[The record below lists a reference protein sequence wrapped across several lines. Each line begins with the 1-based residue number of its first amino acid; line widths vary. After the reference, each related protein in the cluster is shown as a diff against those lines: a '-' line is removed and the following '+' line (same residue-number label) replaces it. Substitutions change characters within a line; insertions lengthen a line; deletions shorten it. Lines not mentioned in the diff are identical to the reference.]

1 MTKPPDWQETL
12 DDLEDRRQRTLAMG
26 GPERLAK
33 HHGKGKLD
41 ARARIDHLLDPGT
54 FREIGTLVGGET
66 AADGIVV
73 GSGLINGSPVML
85 GAEDFT
91 TLAGSIGPGGNSK
104 RYRIAELALR
114 DKIPLV
120 MLLEGAGFRPGGG
133 HYGRSPTDLLA
144 QAQCS
149 GRVPTVGAVLGPS
162 AGHGALVAP
171 VCDFRIMSEQGAI
184 FTAGP
189 PVVKE
194 STGED
199 ISKED
204 LGGPGVA
211 LASGVIHNVG
221 EDDETVLDDIR
232 RYLSY
237 FPSSAWSYPSPL
249 PDDETTQPRPTPE
262 LIEIVSRDNRRVY
275 DMRSVLNVIFDR
287 PDWFEVQPRY
297 GRAIICALAH
307 LGGHPVAVVA
317 NQPKVL
323 AGSIDADA
331 ADKAAH
337 FIMVADSFHLPIVF
351 LADNPGM
358 LPGSRSERSGVLRA
372 GARMFA
378 AQTAATTVKLHVTLR
393 KAYGFGSM
401 VMSLLSFDSQGATFA
416 YPGATMGA
424 MSAAALSKAS
434 HAGEDLTAK
443 LRDAEL
449 QASYR
454 SAEHMG
460 FDELIDPRETR
471 DALMASLRRGLSS
484 RQAAAEPVA
493 GPSSCPEE
501 SADVILAAG
510 PNGHVADVDSPRLV
524 DDMYHGVCQVI
535 GSDQPVLHGVH
546 VHLFGSKRSGLQV
559 AGIFEELGAFL
570 PHDADDRRLVDDPA
584 GEIGSKN
591 TGRLDRGHLDPA
603 LGLDPQR
610 IRQHIDCRLGR
621 AVDAGAF
628 GSGIAVNGRNVDDLA
643 AALLDHR
650 VVDG

>member
-1 MTKPPDWQETL
+1 MANSQDWQETL
-12 DDLEDRRQRTLAMG
+12 EDLDRRRRHASAMG
-26 GPERLAK
+26 GPERLGK
-33 HHGKGKLD
+33 HRGKGKLD
-41 ARARIDHLLDPGT
+41 ARARIARLLDPGT
-54 FREIGTLVGGET
+54 FRELGTLVGGDI
-66 AADGIVV
+66 AADAIVT
-73 GSGLINGSPVML
+73 GSGLINGVPVMV

-114 DKIPLV
+114 DRIPLV
-120 MLLEGAGFRPGGG
+120 MLLDGAGFRPTGG

-144 QAQCS
+144 QTRCS
-149 GRVPTVGAVLGPS
+149 GHVPTVAAVLGPS

-171 VCDFRIMSEQGAI
+171 VCDFRIMSGQGAI

-211 LASGVIHNVG
+211 LPSGVIHNVA
-221 EDDETVLDDIR
+221 EDDEAVLDDIR

-237 FPSSAWSYPSPL
+237 FPPSAWSYPPSL
-249 PDDETTQPRPTPE
+249 AADETGEPRPTPE
-262 LIEIVSRDNRRVY
+262 LLDIVSRDNRRVY
-275 DMRSVLNVIFDR
+275 DMRAVLDVVFDR
-287 PDWFEVQPRY
+287 PDWFEVQPQY

-317 NQPKVL
+317 NQPQVL

-358 LPGSRSERSGVLRA
+358 LPGSRSERQGVLRA

-378 AQTAATTVKLHVTLR
+378 AQTIATTIKLHVTLR

-401 VMSLLSFDSQGATFA
+401 VMSLIGFDHQGATFA

-424 MSAAALSKAS
+424 MSAAALSRAS
-434 HAGEDLTAK
+434 HAGEDLSAK
-443 LRDAEL
+443 LRSAEL
-449 QASYR
+449 EASYR
-454 SAEHMG
+454 SAEQMG

-471 DALMASLRRGLSS
+471 DVLLAALRRGIYG
-484 RQAAAEPVA
+484 RQAAAAPVTRTA
-493 GPSSCPEE
+493 IVP
-501 SADVILAAG
+501 
-510 PNGHVADVDSPRLV
+510 
-524 DDMYHGVCQVI
+524 
-535 GSDQPVLHGVH
+535 
-546 VHLFGSKRSGLQV
+546 
-559 AGIFEELGAFL
+559 
-570 PHDADDRRLVDDPA
+570 
-584 GEIGSKN
+584 
-591 TGRLDRGHLDPA
+591 
-603 LGLDPQR
+603 
-610 IRQHIDCRLGR
+610 
-621 AVDAGAF
+621 
-628 GSGIAVNGRNVDDLA
+628 
-643 AALLDHR
+643 
-650 VVDG
+650 

>member
-1 MTKPPDWQETL
+1 MTKAQDWDAT
-12 DDLEDRRQRTLAMG
+12 LEDLDSRRRHARAMG
-26 GPERLAK
+26 GPERLDK
-33 HHGKGKLD
+33 HRGKGKLD
-41 ARARIDHLLDPGT
+41 ARGRIERLLDPNT
-54 FREIGTLVGGET
+54 FRELGTLVGGEI
-66 AADGIVV
+66 AADGLVV
-73 GSGLINGSPVML
+73 GSGSINGSPVML

-91 TLAGSIGPGGNSK
+91 TMAGSIGPGGNSK

-120 MLLEGAGFRPGGG
+120 MLLEGAGFRPTGG
-133 HYGRSPTDLLA
+133 HYGRTPTDLLA

-149 GRVPTVGAVLGPS
+149 GRVPTVAAVLGPS

-171 VCDFRIMSEQGAI
+171 VCDFRIMSRQGAI

-204 LGGPGVA
+204 LGGPDVA
-211 LASGVIHNVG
+211 VPSGVIHNVA
-221 EDDETVLDDIR
+221 EDDEAVLDDIR

-249 PDDETTQPRPTPE
+249 PADQTSEPRQTPE
-262 LIEIVSRDNRRVY
+262 LLDIVSRDNRRVY
-275 DMRSVLNVIFDR
+275 DMRAVLDVVFDR
-287 PDWFEVQPRY
+287 PDWFEVQPLF
-297 GRAIICALAH
+297 GKAIICALTH

-317 NQPKVL
+317 NQPQVL

-378 AQTAATTVKLHVTLR
+378 AQTAATTLKLHVTLR

-401 VMSLLSFDSQGATFA
+401 VMSLLGYDHQVATFA

-434 HAGEDLTAK
+434 HAGEDLSAK
-443 LRDAEL
+443 LRNAEL
-449 QASYR
+449 QASFR

-471 DALMASLRRGLSS
+471 DALLASLQRGLHS
-484 RQAAAEPVA
+484 RQAAAEPV
-493 GPSSCPEE
+493 CRT
-501 SADVILAAG
+501 VIV
-510 PNGHVADVDSPRLV
+510 P
-524 DDMYHGVCQVI
+524 
-535 GSDQPVLHGVH
+535 
-546 VHLFGSKRSGLQV
+546 
-559 AGIFEELGAFL
+559 
-570 PHDADDRRLVDDPA
+570 
-584 GEIGSKN
+584 
-591 TGRLDRGHLDPA
+591 
-603 LGLDPQR
+603 
-610 IRQHIDCRLGR
+610 
-621 AVDAGAF
+621 
-628 GSGIAVNGRNVDDLA
+628 
-643 AALLDHR
+643 
-650 VVDG
+650 

>member
-1 MTKPPDWQETL
+1 MAKAQDWGETL
-12 DDLEDRRQRTLAMG
+12 DDLKRRRQHARAMG
-26 GPERLAK
+26 GPERLDK
-33 HHGKGKLD
+33 HHNKGKLD
-41 ARARIDHLLDPGT
+41 ARARIEYLLDPGS
-54 FREIGTLVGGET
+54 FRELGTLVGGEI
-66 AADGIVV
+66 AADGLIV
-73 GSGLINGSPVML
+73 GSGEINGSPVML

-91 TLAGSIGPGGNSK
+91 TMAGSIGPGGNSK

-114 DKIPLV
+114 DKVPLL

-133 HYGRSPTDLLA
+133 HYGRTPTDLLA

-171 VCDFRIMSEQGAI
+171 VCDFRIMSRQGAI

-204 LGGPGVA
+204 LGGPDVA
-211 LASGVIHNVG
+211 LPSGVIHNVA
-221 EDDETVLDDIR
+221 EDDETVLDDVR

-237 FPSSAWSYPSPL
+237 FPPSAWSYPASL
-249 PDDETTQPRPTPE
+249 PQDEDSEPRATPE
-262 LIEIVSRDNRRVY
+262 LLDIVSRDNRRVY
-275 DMRSVLNVIFDR
+275 DMRAVLDVVFDR
-287 PDWFEVQPRY
+287 PDWFEVQPQY
-297 GRAIICALAH
+297 GKAIICALAH

-317 NQPKVL
+317 NQPQVL
-323 AGSIDADA
+323 AGSIDAAA

-401 VMSLLSFDSQGATFA
+401 VMSLLGFDSQSATFA

-424 MSAAALSKAS
+424 MSAAALGRAT
-434 HAGEDLTAK
+434 HAGEDVTAK
-443 LRDAEL
+443 LREAEL

-471 DALMASLRRGLSS
+471 DVLLASLKRGLSS
-484 RQAAAEPVA
+484 RQAAAEPVNRT
-493 GPSSCPEE
+493 
-501 SADVILAAG
+501 VIM
-510 PNGHVADVDSPRLV
+510 P
-524 DDMYHGVCQVI
+524 
-535 GSDQPVLHGVH
+535 
-546 VHLFGSKRSGLQV
+546 
-559 AGIFEELGAFL
+559 
-570 PHDADDRRLVDDPA
+570 
-584 GEIGSKN
+584 
-591 TGRLDRGHLDPA
+591 
-603 LGLDPQR
+603 
-610 IRQHIDCRLGR
+610 
-621 AVDAGAF
+621 
-628 GSGIAVNGRNVDDLA
+628 
-643 AALLDHR
+643 
-650 VVDG
+650 

>member
-1 MTKPPDWQETL
+1 MTKAQDWDAT
-12 DDLEDRRQRTLAMG
+12 LEDLDSRRRHARAMG
-26 GPERLAK
+26 GPERLDK
-33 HHGKGKLD
+33 HRGKGKLD
-41 ARARIDHLLDPGT
+41 ARRRIERLLDPNT
-54 FREIGTLVGGET
+54 FRELGTLVGGEI
-66 AADGIVV
+66 AADGLVV
-73 GSGLINGSPVML
+73 GSGSINGSPVML

-91 TLAGSIGPGGNSK
+91 TMAGSIGPGGNSK

-120 MLLEGAGFRPGGG
+120 MLLEGAGFRPTGG
-133 HYGRSPTDLLA
+133 HYGRTPTDLLA

-149 GRVPTVGAVLGPS
+149 GRVPTVAAVLGPS

-171 VCDFRIMSEQGAI
+171 VCDFRIMSRQGAI

-204 LGGPGVA
+204 LGGPDVA
-211 LASGVIHNVG
+211 VPSGVIHNVN
-221 EDDETVLDDIR
+221 EDDAAVLDDIR

-237 FPSSAWSYPSPL
+237 FPSSAWSYPCASS
-249 PDDETTQPRPTPE
+249 PDDTTGCRDTPE
-262 LIEIVSRDNRRVY
+262 LLDIVSRDNRRVY
-275 DMRSVLNVIFDR
+275 DMRAVLDVVFDR
-287 PDWFEVQPRY
+287 PDWFEVQPLF
-297 GRAIICALAH
+297 GKAIICALAH

-317 NQPKVL
+317 NQPQVL

-378 AQTAATTVKLHVTLR
+378 AQTAATTLKLHVTLR

-401 VMSLLSFDSQGATFA
+401 VMSLLGYDHQVATFA

-434 HAGEDLTAK
+434 HAGEDLSAK
-443 LRDAEL
+443 LRNAEL
-449 QASYR
+449 QASFR

-471 DALMASLRRGLSS
+471 DALLASLQRGLHS
-484 RQAAAEPVA
+484 RQAAAEPV
-493 GPSSCPEE
+493 
-501 SADVILAAG
+501 
-510 PNGHVADVDSPRLV
+510 
-524 DDMYHGVCQVI
+524 
-535 GSDQPVLHGVH
+535 
-546 VHLFGSKRSGLQV
+546 
-559 AGIFEELGAFL
+559 
-570 PHDADDRRLVDDPA
+570 
-584 GEIGSKN
+584 
-591 TGRLDRGHLDPA
+591 
-603 LGLDPQR
+603 
-610 IRQHIDCRLGR
+610 CRT
-621 AVDAGAF
+621 AIVP
-628 GSGIAVNGRNVDDLA
+628 
-643 AALLDHR
+643 
-650 VVDG
+650 

>member
-1 MTKPPDWQETL
+1 MPKAQDWGETL
-12 DDLEDRRQRTLAMG
+12 EDLERRRQHARAMG
-26 GPERLAK
+26 GPERLDK
-33 HHGKGKLD
+33 HHNKAKLD
-41 ARARIDHLLDPGT
+41 ARARIAHLLDPGT
-54 FREIGTLVGGET
+54 FRELGTLVGGEI
-66 AADGIVV
+66 AADGLIV
-73 GSGLINGSPVML
+73 GSGSINGSPVML

-91 TLAGSIGPGGNSK
+91 TMAGSIGPGGNSK

-133 HYGRSPTDLLA
+133 HYGRTPTDLLA

-171 VCDFRIMSEQGAI
+171 VCDFRIMSRQGAI

-204 LGGPGVA
+204 LGGPDVA
-211 LASGVIHNVG
+211 LPSGVIHNVA
-221 EDDETVLDDIR
+221 EDDEAVLDDIR

-237 FPSSAWSYPSPL
+237 FPPSAWSYPASL
-249 PDDETTQPRPTPE
+249 PQDEDSEPRATPE
-262 LIEIVSRDNRRVY
+262 LLDIVSRDNRRVY
-275 DMRSVLNVIFDR
+275 DMRAVLDVIFDR
-287 PDWFEVQPRY
+287 PDWFEVQPQY
-297 GRAIICALAH
+297 GKAIICALAH

-317 NQPKVL
+317 NQPQVL
-323 AGSIDADA
+323 AGSIDAAA

-337 FIMVADSFHLPIVF
+337 FILVADSFHLPIVF

-401 VMSLLSFDSQGATFA
+401 VMSLLGFDSQSATFA

-424 MSAAALSKAS
+424 MSAAALGRAT
-434 HAGEDLTAK
+434 HAGEDVTAK
-443 LRDAEL
+443 LREAEL

-471 DALMASLRRGLSS
+471 DALLASLKRALSG
-484 RQAAAEPVA
+484 RQAAAEPVTRT
-493 GPSSCPEE
+493 
-501 SADVILAAG
+501 VIM
-510 PNGHVADVDSPRLV
+510 P
-524 DDMYHGVCQVI
+524 
-535 GSDQPVLHGVH
+535 
-546 VHLFGSKRSGLQV
+546 
-559 AGIFEELGAFL
+559 
-570 PHDADDRRLVDDPA
+570 
-584 GEIGSKN
+584 
-591 TGRLDRGHLDPA
+591 
-603 LGLDPQR
+603 
-610 IRQHIDCRLGR
+610 
-621 AVDAGAF
+621 
-628 GSGIAVNGRNVDDLA
+628 
-643 AALLDHR
+643 
-650 VVDG
+650 

>member
-1 MTKPPDWQETL
+1 MTKSPDWQETL
-12 DDLEDRRQRTLAMG
+12 DDLDRRRQHARAMG
-26 GPERLAK
+26 GPERLDK
-33 HHGKGKLD
+33 HHNKGKLD
-41 ARARIDHLLDPGT
+41 ARARIEYLLDPGT
-54 FREIGTLVGGET
+54 FRELGTLVGGEI
-66 AADGIVV
+66 AADGLIV
-73 GSGLINGSPVML
+73 GSGSINGSPVML

-91 TLAGSIGPGGNSK
+91 TMAGSIGPGGNSK

-133 HYGRSPTDLLA
+133 HYGRTPTDLLA

-171 VCDFRIMSEQGAI
+171 VCDFRIMSRQGAI

-204 LGGPGVA
+204 LGGPDVA
-211 LASGVIHNVG
+211 LPSGVIHNIA
-221 EDDETVLDDIR
+221 EDDEAVLDDVR

-237 FPSSAWSYPSPL
+237 FPSSAWSYPPSL
-249 PDDETTQPRPTPE
+249 PQDEDSEPRATPE
-262 LIEIVSRDNRRVY
+262 LLDIVSRDNRRVY
-275 DMRSVLNVIFDR
+275 DMRAVLDVIFDR
-287 PDWFEVQPRY
+287 PDWFEVQPQY
-297 GRAIICALAH
+297 GKAIICALAH

-317 NQPKVL
+317 NQPQVL
-323 AGSIDADA
+323 AGSIDAAA

-378 AQTAATTVKLHVTLR
+378 TQTAATTVKLHVTLR

-401 VMSLLSFDSQGATFA
+401 VMSLLGFDSQSATFA

-424 MSAAALSKAS
+424 MSAAALGRAT
-434 HAGEDLTAK
+434 HAGEDVTAK
-443 LRDAEL
+443 LREAEL

-471 DALMASLRRGLSS
+471 DALLASLKRSLSS
-484 RQAAAEPVA
+484 RQAAAEPVTRT
-493 GPSSCPEE
+493 
-501 SADVILAAG
+501 VIM
-510 PNGHVADVDSPRLV
+510 P
-524 DDMYHGVCQVI
+524 
-535 GSDQPVLHGVH
+535 
-546 VHLFGSKRSGLQV
+546 
-559 AGIFEELGAFL
+559 
-570 PHDADDRRLVDDPA
+570 
-584 GEIGSKN
+584 
-591 TGRLDRGHLDPA
+591 
-603 LGLDPQR
+603 
-610 IRQHIDCRLGR
+610 
-621 AVDAGAF
+621 
-628 GSGIAVNGRNVDDLA
+628 
-643 AALLDHR
+643 
-650 VVDG
+650 

>member
-1 MTKPPDWQETL
+1 MPNTQDWGETL
-12 DDLEDRRQRTLAMG
+12 DDLGRRRQHARDMG
-26 GPERLAK
+26 GPERLDK
-33 HHGKGKLD
+33 HRGKGKLD
-41 ARARIDHLLDPGT
+41 ARARIERLLDPGT
-54 FREIGTLVGGET
+54 FREIGTLVGGQV

-91 TLAGSIGPGGNSK
+91 TMAGSIGPGGNSK

-114 DKIPLV
+114 DRIPLV

-133 HYGRSPTDLLA
+133 HYGRTPTDLLA

-149 GRVPTVGAVLGPS
+149 GRVPTVAAVLGPS

-171 VCDFRIMSEQGAI
+171 VCDFRIMSAQGAI

-194 STGED
+194 STGEE

-204 LGGPGVA
+204 LGGPVTA
-211 LASGVIHNVG
+211 LPSGVIHNVAD
-221 EDDETVLDDIR
+221 DDEAVIADIR

-237 FPSSAWSYPSPL
+237 FPRSAWSYPAPL
-249 PDDETTQPRPTPE
+249 PPDQDSEPRVTPE
-262 LIEIVSRDNRRVY
+262 LLDIVSRDNRRVY
-275 DMRSVLNVIFDR
+275 DMRAVLDVIFDR
-287 PDWFEVQPRY
+287 PDWFEVQPQY
-297 GRAIICALAH
+297 GKAIICALAH

-317 NQPKVL
+317 NQPQVI

-337 FIMVADSFHLPIVF
+337 FILVADSFHLPIVF

-378 AQTAATTVKLHVTLR
+378 AQTAATTVKLHLTLR

-401 VMSLLSFDSQGATFA
+401 VMSLLGFDHQSATFA

-424 MSAAALSKAS
+424 MSAAALGRAT
-434 HAGEDLTAK
+434 HAGEDITAK

-454 SAEHMG
+454 SAEHLG

-471 DALMASLRRGLSS
+471 DALLGALLRGLSS
-484 RQAAAEPVA
+484 RQAAAEPV
-493 GPSSCPEE
+493 SRT
-501 SADVILAAG
+501 VIM
-510 PNGHVADVDSPRLV
+510 P
-524 DDMYHGVCQVI
+524 
-535 GSDQPVLHGVH
+535 
-546 VHLFGSKRSGLQV
+546 
-559 AGIFEELGAFL
+559 
-570 PHDADDRRLVDDPA
+570 
-584 GEIGSKN
+584 
-591 TGRLDRGHLDPA
+591 
-603 LGLDPQR
+603 
-610 IRQHIDCRLGR
+610 
-621 AVDAGAF
+621 
-628 GSGIAVNGRNVDDLA
+628 
-643 AALLDHR
+643 
-650 VVDG
+650 